1 MRCNTPMHAVFK
13 SDKGKVRQAN
23 EDSGGLFY
31 NQGEQLLAVV
41 ADGMGGHQAGDVAS
55 RMATKHMQSYWEDTE
70 PFYDVQ
76 ELEVWLDT
84 VVQEV
89 NDVLVDHAASDLE
102 CSGMGT
108 TLVAAAF
115 IGQTIVVANVG
126 DSRLYQIT
134 PNTIEQKT
142 QDHSFVNE
150 LVHQGH
156 ITEEEA
162 ESHPKKNILTRA
174 LGTAEEIIVDIIS
187 YPAQSPVYS
196 LLCTDGLTNKLSN
209 DELLHIVQT
218 SETIDDGVEQLIARA
233 NELGGEDNITAI
245 LVELS
250 FNESGDSTWS

>member
-1 MRCNTPMHAVFK
+1 MHAVFK
-13 SDKGKVRQAN
+13 SDQGKVRQAN

-31 NQGEQLLAVV
+31 NHGNQLLAVV

-55 RMATKHMQSYWEDTE
+55 SMATKYMQSYWEDTE

-76 ELEVWLDT
+76 ELEVWLDA

-89 NDVLVDHAASDLE
+89 NDVLVDHAASDLK

-108 TLVAAAF
+108 TLVAVAF
-115 IGQTIVVANVG
+115 IGQTVVAANVG

-174 LGTAEEIIVDIIS
+174 LGTAEEIVVDIIS
-187 YPAQSPVYS
+187 YSVQSPAYS

-218 SETIDDGVEQLIARA
+218 NETIDTSVEQLIVRA

-250 FNESGDSTWS
+250 FNESGDSSWS